1 MTAKKS
7 AELELGTKVVISAP
21 ITIPVG
27 PGGSW
32 APLKT
37 YEAGELLVEDQ
48 AELERLL
55 KYSPIVELAK

>member
-1 MTAKKS
+1 MTTKRG
-7 AELELGTKVVISAP
+7 AELELGTRVVISAS

-27 PGGSW
+27 PGGYW

-37 YEAGELLVEDQ
+37 YPAGELLVEDQ